1 MTGRNIR
8 SRFATFK
15 ADKTLIA
22 PGETVQ
28 FTDLSS
34 EVTESWSWS
43 FPGGQ
48 PASSTEQNPKVT
60 YPEEGTYEVTL
71 TATNSVGEDLVR
83 KKLITVTREAENG
96 VGNLAL
102 GKETSASSFVN
113 EKEAPAFAVDGN
125 AATKWCAVGDGPHWL
140 TVDLGAEHKLSEF
153 VIKHAE
159 AGGEPAAFNTRAF
172 TIQVSS
178 DGKEWKDA
186 VSVKDNTKE
195 VSVPCHRTYL
205 RTVRA
210 SSDREGDARRGHGYA
225 DL

>member
-1 MTGRNIR
+1 M
-8 SRFATFK
+8 
-15 ADKTLIA
+15 
-22 PGETVQ
+22 
-28 FTDLSS
+28 
-34 EVTESWSWS
+34 
-43 FPGGQ
+43 
-48 PASSTEQNPKVT
+48 
-60 YPEEGTYEVTL
+60 
-71 TATNSVGEDLVR
+71 
-83 KKLITVTREAENG
+83 
-96 VGNLAL
+96 GNLAL

-125 AATKWCAVGDGPHWL
+125 AATKWCAVGDRPHWL

-195 VSVPCHRTYL
+195 VSSHAIELTSARY
-205 RTVRA
+205 VRLQIEKA
-210 SSDREGDARRGHGYA
+210 TQGGDTATRIYDFEVLG
-225 DL
+225 LK